1 MHQNMQRKEIKA
13 MAGTRRKKETKQ
25 MSFLEAVGF

>member
-1 MHQNMQRKEIKA
+1 MATLLIE